1 MSQDPLFSPSDFVAV
16 LNQSLEMT
24 YPSIL
29 IRGELAEFRVRK
41 NRWVYFKLVDEEASV
56 SFFGTVHH
64 LNHEIEEGMLLQVRG
79 FPRLHPLYGF
89 SVQVQFI
96 QPAGEG
102 SIKKSADILM
112 QKLKQEGLFAPE
124 RKKAITAV
132 PRRIAIVTSIES
144 AAYQDVVK
152 VLRQRWSGLQIE
164 VIDVR
169 VQGESAQADILDALY
184 TFAHQP
190 QPPDALLMTRGGG
203 SAEDLAVFSTEA
215 VTRAVAECSIPTMV
229 AIGHETDVSLAEL
242 AADMR
247 ASTPSNAAELLVP
260 DKKDVRAYVAQSRK
274 MVTAYAVRTIR
285 DAREQLQGERR
296 ELTQRFIEHLR
307 QQRHLLEQTRRL
319 VTALSPYEV
328 LKRGYSIVRD
338 EAGSVIAR
346 GSSLR
351 VGEIITISFSD
362 AEVQSLVQSVQSKD
376 TTHGETH
383 HGKKT

>member
-1 MSQDPLFSPSDFVAV
+1 MSQDPLFGPSDFVAA
-16 LNQSLEMT
+16 LNQSLEMA

-64 LNHEIEEGMLLQVRG
+64 LKHEIEEGMMLQVRG

-124 RKKAITAV
+124 RKRVITAV
-132 PRRIAIVTSIES
+132 PRRIAIVTSAES

-169 VQGESAQADILDALY
+169 VQGESARADVLDALY

-190 QPPDALLMTRGGG
+190 QLPDVLLMTRGGG
-203 SAEDLAVFSTEA
+203 SAEDLAVFSTEEI
-215 VTRAVAECSIPTMV
+215 TRAIADCPIPTMV

-260 DKKDVRAYVAQSRK
+260 DKKDVGAYLSQSRK
-274 MVTAYAVRTIR
+274 TVTAYAVRAIR
-285 DAREQLQGERR
+285 DAREQLQGGRR
-296 ELTQRFIEHLR
+296 EIEQRFTEHIR

-319 VTALSPYEV
+319 VTALSPYAV
-328 LKRGYSIVRD
+328 LERGYSIVRNQ
-338 EAGSVIAR
+338 AGKVIAR

-351 VGEIITISFSD
+351 AGETITMSFSD

-376 TTHGETH
+376 TNHGEAD
-383 HGKKT
+383 HGKRT